1 MIVKIPRGARLI
13 IKTEKREG
21 IMQRKPDN
29 GESTFDKFRSPQAV
43 PVEPEGEILQ
53 RMAQSDTYNES
64 ERKSMVRSAGWL
76 DREAMGRELF
86 NTQMNSPGASTFSK
100 GRVFDCPEPE
110 TSERRKES
118 IKDFPEVPSSRR

>member
-13 IKTEKREG
+13 VNTDKRKG

-64 ERKSMVRSAGWL
+64 ERKSMVRSAEWL
-76 DREAMGRELF
+76 NREAMGRELF

-110 TSERRKES
+110 TSERK
-118 IKDFPEVPSSRR
+118 KGA